1 MTVEPDRII
10 RQIVIF
16 SLSFSVTPF
25 TEFHWFFQIIGR
37 ICCYNNSSTDTLSI
51 HVYSSTCMQ
60 SQEDGKDAIHC
71 VSFVHTMS
79 SRMQTTVSYRKI
91 IVHVP
96 SEIYFTHAVVYI
108 TFDSVHFN
116 LDEPAEPPSIM
127 FTFLRSSHSCQWLL
141 VYLWS
146 KQRYSLPT
154 KKKLK
159 YFHVLIKSSIKC

>member
-1 MTVEPDRII
+1 
-10 RQIVIF
+10 
-16 SLSFSVTPF
+16 
-25 TEFHWFFQIIGR
+25 
-37 ICCYNNSSTDTLSI
+37 
-51 HVYSSTCMQ
+51 MQ
-60 SQEDGKDAIHC
+60 SDCAVIVTRQQIPSLYTFTVPLACKVKKTVKMPYTVCPLFIKYHQECRRRYHTGK
-71 VSFVHTMS
+71 T
-79 SRMQTTVSYRKI
+79 

-154 KKKLK
+154 KKLK